1 MGVEITDIAE
11 IAKENDL
18 VDMEE
23 KKEVEVEDETKDNLQ
38 DEVVKDV
45 VVNEEDVQNEV
56 DENEE
61 MEAVNIES
69 VENEKNAGDE
79 DENVENVDSVQ
90 PEIKE
95 DENQNDVVMNEE
107 VQSKEIEQKDE
118 NVADEIDKNRESV
131 GLNVASAQIV
141 EIERKREDE
150 FDAESP
156 KSAPFFKE
164 PSNEILDD
172 NEAQNDEKEED
183 VNMNEMVQT
192 EENENNE

>member
-1 MGVEITDIAE
+1 MG
-11 IAKENDL
+11 EN
-18 VDMEE
+18 
-23 KKEVEVEDETKDNLQ
+23 KEVEFEVDAKDNLQ
-38 DEVVKDV
+38 DEAVKKLV
-45 VVNEEDVQNEV
+45 FNEEDVQNEV
-56 DENEE
+56 KHDEE
-61 MEAVNIES
+61 MEAVNVES
-69 VENEKNAGDE
+69 VENEKNAVDE

-95 DENQNDVVMNEE
+95 DNNQNED

-118 NVADEIDKNRESV
+118 SMADEIVENRESV
-131 GLNVASAQIV
+131 GLNVSSAQIV

-164 PSNEILDD
+164 PSDEILDE

-192 EENENNE
+192 EENENNEQHQMDVENTKSAKKDT